1 MSTGGGYGHGGYG
14 QNNPYAEDQYEMT
27 DYGSPDKP
35 ETHTTTVLNQQAFLD
50 RVQSLRDDIRQLT
63 SDVDRIGQLHHR
75 CLASADGMAKQQ
87 LEQAVIQTQIRNTA
101 VKDGIK
107 GLERDLARTADSSR
121 ATKRTQLQSLKS
133 FFKSELDKYQAI
145 ERDYQN
151 RYREQ
156 IARQYRIVN
165 PDASEDEVRQAAE
178 ADWGN
183 EGVFQTALRTNRT
196 GHATSLLGNVRA
208 RHNELQRIEQTL
220 TEIAILY
227 DELATLV
234 EVQDPVIQSAEEN
247 AQHTVDNME
256 KGNEQVKQ
264 ANEHARRRRKLKW
277 WCLLI
282 VVLIIIGI
290 GLGVGLGLCLGT
302 NRCDKKS

>member
-1 MSTGGGYGHGGYG
+1 MSTGGGYGYGYG
-14 QNNPYAEDQYEMT
+14 ANNPYAEDQYEMT
-27 DYGSPDKP
+27 DYGHPDKP
-35 ETHTTTVLNQQAFLD
+35 LTHTTTVLSQQAFLE

-63 SDVDRIGQLHHR
+63 AEVDHIGQLHHR
-75 CLASADGMAKQQ
+75 CLSSADGLAKSQ

-107 GLERDLARTADSSR
+107 GLERDLGRTTDTSR
-121 ATKRTQLQSLKS
+121 ATKKTQLQSLKT
-133 FFKSELDKYQAI
+133 FFRSELDKYQAI
-145 ERDYQN
+145 ERDYRN

-165 PDASEDEVRQAAE
+165 PEADEDEVRQAAE

-234 EVQDPVIQSAEEN
+234 EQQDPVIQSAEEN

-256 KGNEQVKQ
+256 KGNEQVAK

-277 WCLLI
+277 WCLFI
-282 VVLIIIGI
+282 VVLILIAI
-290 GLGVGLGLCLGT
+290 GLGVGLGICFGT
-302 NRCDKKS
+302 GVNRCSK